1 MSNQAVGPLYQTII
15 EEVIAASRVDFEENG
30 IEENVLEELRQVSR
44 IVPCLSGVSNRA
56 RRCDAATSRCGRET
70 KSTSLPSR
78 LKINKPTS
86 RLGS

>member
-44 IVPCLSGVSNRA
+44 TGPFL
-56 RRCDAATSRCGRET
+56 SRCGHGARREALRRSGAAET
-70 KSTSLPSR
+70 KTMWLPS
-78 LKINKPTS
+78 
-86 RLGS
+86 